1 MVPAIQNL
9 KQSINRFMEKKFRII
24 LSVALVLL
32 FAQGIFNLLWLKHGT
47 KTAYINTE
55 TVYNDFGLKK
65 KMEADLKKTQLIRTN
80 ILDSMKLQLDMMYAH
95 MQEKQQLDDSLLINA
110 FTNLRDQY
118 FKRKEEFT
126 QANETLAQQ
135 YTGQIWSQLNQYLQ
149 DYGHA
154 KGYEYIFGANG
165 DGNLMFADD
174 AVNIT
179 EEVKGYVNERFKGQP

>member
-1 MVPAIQNL
+1 MKNAFKHL
-9 KQSINRFMEKKFRII
+9 TEKKPK
-24 LSVALVLL
+24 LLLATALVIL
-32 FAQGIFNLLWLKHGT
+32 FAQGIFNLVWLNHG
-47 KTAYINTE
+47 KRTAYINTE

-65 KMEADLKKTQLIRTN
+65 KMESDLKKTQLIRTN
-80 ILDSMKLQLDMMYAH
+80 ILDSMKLQLDMMYTH
-95 MQEKQQLDDSLLINA
+95 IEEKKQLDDSLMMNA
-110 FTNLRDQY
+110 FTNLRERY

-126 QANETLAQQ
+126 QANEALAQQ
-135 YTGQIWSQLNQYLQ
+135 YTSQIWSQLNQYLQ